1 MYKQEFYFA
10 ELGKLTKSRRN
21 KILMYMYKFFKKG
34 GGGGGDCATTVQLI
48 ARIAVSSVERKISAS
63 SLFID
68 HNGLNDVNYI

>member
-10 ELGKLTKSRRN
+10 ELGNSLN
-21 KILMYMYKFFKKG
+21 HAEIKFLCICINFLKK
-34 GGGGGDCATTVQLI
+34 GGGGDCATTVQLI

>member
-10 ELGKLTKSRRN
+10 ELGISIN
-21 KILMYMYKFFKKG
+21 HAEIKFSCICINLKKG
-34 GGGGGDCATTVQLI
+34 GWVIAQLQLI

-68 HNGLNDVNYI
+68 QNGLNDVNYI

>member
-10 ELGKLTKSRRN
+10 ELGISLN
-21 KILMYMYKFFKKG
+21 HAEIKFSCVCINLKKRG
-34 GGGGGDCATTVQLI
+34 GGGVIAQLQLI

>member
-10 ELGKLTKSRRN
+10 ELGISLN
-21 KILMYMYKFFKKG
+21 HAEIKFSCICINLKK
-34 GGGGGDCATTVQLI
+34 GGGGDCATTVQLI

>member
-1 MYKQEFYFA
+1 MLFCRV
-10 ELGKLTKSRRN
+10 GKLTKSRRN
-21 KILMYMYKFFKKG
+21 KILMYMYKFFKK

-68 HNGLNDVNYI
+68 HSGLNDVNYI

>member
-10 ELGKLTKSRRN
+10 ELGISLN
-21 KILMYMYKFFKKG
+21 HAEIKFSCICINLKG
-34 GGGGGDCATTVQLI
+34 GGVIAQLQLI

>member
-1 MYKQEFYFA
+1 
-10 ELGKLTKSRRN
+10 
-21 KILMYMYKFFKKG
+21 MYMYKFLKK
-34 GGGGGDCATTVQLI
+34 GGGGDCATTVQLI

>member
-10 ELGKLTKSRRN
+10 ELGISLN
-21 KILMYMYKFFKKG
+21 HAEIKFSCICINLKG
-34 GGGGGDCATTVQLI
+34 GGGVIAQLQLI

-68 HNGLNDVNYI
+68 QNGLNDVNYI

>member
-1 MYKQEFYFA
+1 
-10 ELGKLTKSRRN
+10 
-21 KILMYMYKFFKKG
+21 MYKFKRG
-34 GGGGGDCATTVQLI
+34 GGVIAQLQLI

>member
-10 ELGKLTKSRRN
+10 ELGISLN
-21 KILMYMYKFFKKG
+21 HAEIKFSCICINLKKG
-34 GGGGGDCATTVQLI
+34 GGDCGTTVQLI